1 MSAFGPGGVQP
12 SRLHRIAIP
21 PQVMSLVLLQF
32 LLFSTWAGWYHPPI
46 DVSRYAPVE
55 LVAAERRHARPLQPR
70 RLRVTSRAI
79 RAAIAT
85 TVLGVLSLCGLTS
98 PTQAAEGKT
107 VAGAANIASATNP
120 PSRVVIAYNAQAT
133 EAFKPRPDVVRE
145 LASMALTN
153 LVQTSS
159 TRAAWKSL
167 IGTNDIV
174 GLKVHSAPGADS
186 GTRPA
191 VVAALIEQLLDFG
204 LPPSRIIIWDRQ
216 RADLRRAGFY
226 ELAEKYAVRVEG
238 SVNAG
243 FDPNTY
249 YDPDQPVVGPLIW
262 SDLEFGKTGTGVG
275 RRSHVSKLLQEMT
288 RIVIVTPMLNH
299 NTAGVIGHLYSLAL
313 GSVDNTMRFENEFLH
328 LKSAVPELF
337 ALPALGDRVVLC
349 VTDALICQYEGE
361 ERGLLHYS
369 APLNQLRFSRDP
381 VALDLLSLRE
391 LQRQRT
397 LSTQPVPQ
405 HPSPASLQELF
416 DNAALLELGHADDAK
431 IRIEYVPRP
440 AAN

>member
-1 MSAFGPGGVQP
+1 M
-12 SRLHRIAIP
+12 
-21 PQVMSLVLLQF
+21 
-32 LLFSTWAGWYHPPI
+32 
-46 DVSRYAPVE
+46 SRYAPVE
-55 LVAAERRHARPLQPR
+55 LLGAERRHLSPFQSR
-70 RLRVTSRAI
+70 RLNAACDAI
-79 RAAIAT
+79 RTTTAA
-85 TVLGVLSLCGLTS
+85 VFLGALALVVWNGWPGSA
-98 PTQAAEGKT
+98 QAAEGKT
-107 VAGAANIASATNP
+107 VVGASGASNPTNP
-120 PSRVVIAYNAQAT
+120 PSRVVIAYHPQAT
-133 EAFKPRPDVVRE
+133 DAFKPRPEVVRE

-153 LVQTSS
+153 LTKTTS

-167 IGTNDIV
+167 VGTNDIV

-243 FDPNTY
+243 FDPNTF
-249 YDPDQPVVGPLIW
+249 YDPDEPVVGPLIW

-275 RRSHVSKLLQEMT
+275 RRSYVSKLVQEMT